1 MEIILIWSAFKCD
14 LNLLFCFFWQILD
27 LVPILARL
35 YFEEKLPVKLSY
47 VQASVLLCIGLQN
60 QNISYIQVCLKTY
73 EVLQSYDLVASNALY
88 GQPIKNNQKL
98 SKLSSHYFE
107 VCYHTLLD
115 FVWDMRRP
123 SCFCRDVKKKT
134 IWFLPR

>member
-60 QNISYIQVCLKTY
+60 HNILYIEVCLPTY
-73 EVLQSYDLVASNALY
+73 
-88 GQPIKNNQKL
+88 
-98 SKLSSHYFE
+98 
-107 VCYHTLLD
+107 
-115 FVWDMRRP
+115 
-123 SCFCRDVKKKT
+123 
-134 IWFLPR
+134 